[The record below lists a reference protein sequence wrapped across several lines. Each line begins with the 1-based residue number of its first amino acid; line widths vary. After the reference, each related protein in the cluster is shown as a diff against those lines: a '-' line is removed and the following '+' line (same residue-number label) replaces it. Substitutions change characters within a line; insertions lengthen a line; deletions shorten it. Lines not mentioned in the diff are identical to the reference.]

1 MVTAGAETESQC
13 ARVAEMTLYPSL
25 SASRIAFR

>member
-13 ARVAEMTLYPSL
+13 ASVAEITAWPSL
-25 SASRIAFR
+25 SASRIALR